1 MHESRPWRVVVV
13 LAAAAASCQLPRQQP
28 ATPQRPTVSVNTTT
42 TAEGT
47 LELEAGVNVDPADA
61 FDSPLRLKYGTGP
74 ATELFAG
81 VSPYQ
86 RFDAPGADVDGSSD
100 LVLGARHRL
109 WQGGEDL
116 PSGAVVL
123 ATKLPTASTASGL
136 SSGET
141 DLRAALVLN
150 QSVGPV
156 GLNAFYQYGALGDP
170 AGAGTVSEHTGTL
183 TASVALTDRWSAL
196 AELAGVVVPAQDLES
211 WFVITGVAW
220 AAEPWLVLDAGVTVG
235 LSDDA
240 PDLQVFVGFTQN
252 FGGPARA
259 R

>member
-1 MHESRPWRVVVV
+1 M
-13 LAAAAASCQLPRQQP
+13 
-28 ATPQRPTVSVNTTT
+28 
-42 TAEGT
+42 
-47 LELEAGVNVDPADA
+47 
-61 FDSPLRLKYGTGP
+61 
-74 ATELFAG
+74 
-81 VSPYQ
+81 
-86 RFDAPGADVDGSSD
+86 
-100 LVLGARHRL
+100 LGARHRL

-252 FGGPARA
+252 FGGPARGDDAA
-259 R
+259 RGSCAQKSAETRSVNTHASSTPARPPGSWIHCTSGCTRSHDKSRAE